1 MLNSRLGSELGRFGV
16 TLSSEVMQMKTYLV
30 IMLLVL
36 SLALAGCPKDDTA
49 TTDEGTTTTTGGT
62 DTNAGEPVKPVD
74 E

>member
-36 SLALAGCPKDDTA
+36 SLALAGCPKDDAA
-49 TTDEGTTTTTGGT
+49 TTDPGTTTTTGST
-62 DTNAGEPVKPVD
+62 DTNTGEPVKPAD